1 MEIKPLTYKW
11 LSALMCYPESDLL
24 EALPELQA
32 ALGELPELKNNPHR
46 AGLDKFLDHLASHTC
61 GGVIVLSQET
71 ARQKRRKTPENTSTQ
86 PNGRAKNKLQKT
98 RKN

>member
-32 ALGELPELKNNPHR
+32 ALSGSERSKAKVELRWVFKFWPNQICGFSPVANLKYI
-46 AGLDKFLDHLASHTC
+46 AL
-61 GGVIVLSQET
+61 
-71 ARQKRRKTPENTSTQ
+71 RRRTKPV
-86 PNGRAKNKLQKT
+86 
-98 RKN
+98 

>member
-32 ALGELPELKNNPHR
+32 ALSELPELKNNPHR
-46 AGLDKFLDHLASHTC
+46 AGLDKFLDHLASHT
-61 GGVIVLSQET
+61 LREFQEYCSRSKRIRLPRKKT
-71 ARQKRRKTPENTSTQ
+71 DRQIY
-86 PNGRAKNKLQKT
+86 G
-98 RKN
+98 